1 MSSGITITV
10 VGFSLVFIYVIV
22 QILNF
27 YGASTDQYGIYLT
40 FLLFMIL
47 SVVVL
52 PNKDSSLKYSN
63 D

>member
-10 VGFSLVFIYVIV
+10 AGFSLLFIYVIV

-27 YGASTDQYGIYLT
+27 YGVTTDQYGIYLT
-40 FLLFMIL
+40 FVLFMLL

-52 PNKDSSLKYSN
+52 PNKDSSLKYST